1 MTLSPNWRAGEFPLA
16 KSPASANQFAFT
28 FDAPQPATLPA
39 ALAGVDARIARTV
52 AEILKSDSR
61 DRTVI
66 AAEMSVLL
74 SDEVTLNMLNGYASP
89 ARTEHNISFS
99 RMLALIAVTARFD
112 LLDREV
118 RAIGAAVLVGEEIYT
133 AEIGHIDSEIEKL
146 LRRKKD
152 LKRIN
157 PTITRNRRK

>member
-1 MTLSPNWRAGEFPLA
+1 MA
-16 KSPASANQFAFT
+16 KPPASPNQFAFT

-39 ALAGVDARIARTV
+39 ALAGVDARTARTV
-52 AEILKSDSR
+52 AEILKSDKR
-61 DRTVI
+61 DRSVI

-74 SDEVTLNMLNGYASP
+74 SDEVTLNMLNNYASP
-89 ARTEHNISFS
+89 ALETHNISFS
-99 RMLALIAVTARFD
+99 RMLALISVTNRFD
-112 LLDREV
+112 LLDREL
-118 RAIGAAVLVGEEIYT
+118 RPIGAAVLVGDEIYT
-133 AEIGHIDSEIEKL
+133 AEIGHIDSEIDEL

>member
-1 MTLSPNWRAGEFPLA
+1 MA
-16 KSPASANQFAFT
+16 KPRASADQFAFT

-39 ALAGVDARIARTV
+39 ALAGVDARVARTV
-52 AEILKSDSR
+52 AEVLKNDGR
-61 DRTVI
+61 ERIVI

-74 SDEVTLNMLNGYASP
+74 SDEVTINMLNNYASP
-89 ARTEHNISFS
+89 AQAQHNISFA
-99 RMLALIAVTARFD
+99 RMLALIAVTNRFD
-112 LLDREV
+112 LLDREL

-133 AEIGHIDSEIEKL
+133 AEIGQIDSEIEKL

>member
-1 MTLSPNWRAGEFPLA
+1 MA
-16 KSPASANQFAFT
+16 KTRASADQFAFT

-39 ALAGVDARIARTV
+39 ALAGVDARVARTV
-52 AEILKSDSR
+52 AEVLKHDDR
-61 DRTVI
+61 DRLVI
-66 AAEMSVLL
+66 AAAMSVLL
-74 SDEVTLNMLNGYASP
+74 DEEVSKAMLDAYASP
-89 ARTEHNISFS
+89 ARDGHNISFA
-99 RMLALIAVTARFD
+99 RMLALIAVTNRFD
-112 LLDREV
+112 LLDREL

>member
-1 MTLSPNWRAGEFPLA
+1 MA
-16 KSPASANQFAFT
+16 KTRPSADQFAFT
-28 FDAPQPATLPA
+28 FDVPQPAVLPA
-39 ALAGVDARIARTV
+39 ALAGVDARTARTV
-52 AEILKSDSR
+52 AEMLKKDDR

-74 SDEVTLNMLNGYASP
+74 SSDVTVNMLNAYASP
-89 ARTEHNISFS
+89 AREEHNISFA
-99 RMLALIAVTARFD
+99 RMLALIAVTKRFD
-112 LLDREV
+112 LLDREL
-118 RAIGAAVLVGEEIYT
+118 RPIGAAVLVGDEIYT